1 MKEDLKDDV
10 EMHEFLS
17 EAVSKVKIEKPQSD
31 KEYGH
36 ESGMCNHLYI
46 ICIWHLEI
54 LRTVN

>member
-1 MKEDLKDDV
+1 MKEDLKGDV

-46 ICIWHLEI
+46 ICTSNKNISKK
-54 LRTVN
+54 